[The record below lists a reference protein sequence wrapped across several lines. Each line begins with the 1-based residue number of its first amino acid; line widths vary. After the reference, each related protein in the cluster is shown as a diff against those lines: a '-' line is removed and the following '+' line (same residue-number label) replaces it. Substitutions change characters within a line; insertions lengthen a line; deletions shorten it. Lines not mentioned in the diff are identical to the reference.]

1 MRKGRSRFYPSLPE
15 VGVTVVLAG
24 GLVLGTIGA
33 AALQSGRGRPLDF
46 WAFLLVV
53 LAAAVTLGLRRAAPV
68 WALTSSM
75 VVVSTYLLAGY
86 PYGPVQLCMIIAM
99 FEVARQRSTGIS
111 LLACGFAAVAA
122 SATVLTRLVRDVHAP
137 VLLALAWMG
146 WIVLP
151 WSLGALLHA
160 LTAARERARQELV
173 ARVALEERMKMAAE
187 VHDVAGHGFAVVA
200 MQAGVALLVFDEQ
213 PDQARKS
220 LEAIQ
225 ATSVKSL
232 TELRSMLDTFH
243 RTDRD
248 GGDEGSAP
256 SATRPPE
263 GDLLLPLE
271 LAGDAGL
278 AGLDELVDQVRAG
291 GLPVDLEVENMETK
305 LAEDVD
311 AAAYRV
317 VQESLTNV
325 LRHAGPATAA
335 VRIARLDDELLVQVL
350 DTGRGTA
357 TESPCLGRG
366 LTGMRNRVKDVGGR
380 LETGPREGGGFR
392 VAAHLPLPGGDR

>member
-1 MRKGRSRFYPSLPE
+1 MRKGRSRSHPSLPE
-15 VGVTVVLAG
+15 LGLIVVFAG
-24 GLVLGTIGA
+24 GLALGTVGA
-33 AALQSGRGRPLDF
+33 AALQSGRGRPLDL

-68 WALTSSM
+68 WALTSVM
-75 VVVSTYLLAGY
+75 VVVSVYLLVGY

-99 FEVARQRSTGIS
+99 FEVARQRPIRVS
-111 LLACGFAAVAA
+111 LLVCGLAALAA
-122 SATVLTRLVRDVHAP
+122 SATVLTRLVREAHAP
-137 VLLALAWMG
+137 GLLAVAWMG

-151 WSLGALLHA
+151 WSLGALVHA

-173 ARVALEERMKMAAE
+173 ARVAIEERMKMAAE

-200 MQAGVALLVFDEQ
+200 MQAGVALLVFEEQ

-243 RTDRD
+243 RADSV
-248 GGDEGSAP
+248 GGEGPALSAD
-256 SATRPPE
+256 RPPE
-263 GDLLLPLE
+263 SE
-271 LAGDAGL
+271 LAPEAAGDAGL

-291 GLPVDLEVENMETK
+291 GLPVDLEVENMETT
-305 LAEDVD
+305 LAEDITV
-311 AAAYRV
+311 AAYRV

-325 LRHAGPATAA
+325 LRHAGPARAV
-335 VRIARLDDELLVQVL
+335 VRIARLDDELLVQVV
-350 DTGRGTA
+350 DTGRGQA
-357 TESPCLGRG
+357 AESPRLGRG
-366 LTGMRNRVKDVGGR
+366 LTGMRNRVEDVGGK
-380 LETGPREGGGFR
+380 LETGPLESGGFR
-392 VAAHLPLPGGDR
+392 VAAHLPLSGGDR